1 MFVGRR
7 LLGRTAWTGW
17 VLLTLQQRAGFAA
30 ADIAAAVVAA
40 AETVAVVA
48 AAAAAGPAPVTG
60 FADIVAVERP
70 SVAPVAADIAVAAA
84 DIAAKPVGVA
94 ARAAVERG

>member
-1 MFVGRR
+1 M
-7 LLGRTAWTGW
+7 
-17 VLLTLQQRAGFAA
+17 LQQQAGFAA

-60 FADIVAVERP
+60 FADVAVERP
-70 SVAPVAADIAVAAA
+70 SGVPAAADTAVAAA
-84 DIAAKPVGVA
+84 DIAAKPVDVA
-94 ARAAVERG
+94 ARIGEGGVATIRAPGMPGHKGTSYR